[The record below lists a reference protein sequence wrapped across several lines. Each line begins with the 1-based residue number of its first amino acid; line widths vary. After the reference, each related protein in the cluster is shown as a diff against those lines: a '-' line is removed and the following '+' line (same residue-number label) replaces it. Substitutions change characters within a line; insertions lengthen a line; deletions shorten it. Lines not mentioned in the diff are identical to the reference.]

1 MKPYFINKKCLRFD
15 LLREDRCIAGNIEAT
30 YEDVYSRMVECGV
43 ALKLPDA
50 KWVNQEGAVLQTK
63 DEAWGR
69 LMKYLLTRP
78 DYIVFVVEVG
88 DNTSQKMLRMLEGLS
103 MFLRKVA
110 VP

>member
-50 KWVNQEGAVLQTK
+50 KWVN
-63 DEAWGR
+63 
-69 LMKYLLTRP
+69 
-78 DYIVFVVEVG
+78 
-88 DNTSQKMLRMLEGLS
+88 
-103 MFLRKVA
+103 
-110 VP
+110 